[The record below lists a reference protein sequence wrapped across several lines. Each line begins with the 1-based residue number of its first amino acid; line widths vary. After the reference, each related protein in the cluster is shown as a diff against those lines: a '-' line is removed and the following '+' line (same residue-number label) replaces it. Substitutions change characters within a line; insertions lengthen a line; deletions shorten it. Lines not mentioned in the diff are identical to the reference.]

1 MNGTYGTVKPANIN
15 IEKDVQIFYNYKP
28 NRGYE
33 NNKNFQELSVSNMM
47 NVYLENDKNVSI
59 DGLYNLK
66 LPLSIFGKKG
76 IYTIYI
82 KPKEISRTIYGTGV
96 LVDYPD
102 IRGVIFHTSDFDESF
117 KTNNA
122 LVGYRID
129 YGSQGDGY
137 SRIITSS
144 NLCDVVPTNGGQIK
158 YRLYS
163 NNANTAS
170 NSGNLIFC
178 TVTPSSSN
186 SFTPNTLPS
195 IGVGGE
201 AVKIVNTK
209 FNPVMFEI
217 EMVEH
222 DAETLS
228 YMLEG
233 EQVRNLENGT
243 FTIYNHDKEIY
254 KQFETYTVKTQ
265 LGKPLYDIKAN
276 KDVVDTS
283 QDYET
288 TIGSI

>member
-66 LPLSIFGKKG
+66 LPLSIFGNKG

-82 KPKEISRTIYGTGV
+82 KPKEILRTIYGTGV

-117 KTNNA
+117 KTSNA

-129 YGSQGDGY
+129 YDGY

-144 NLCDVVPTNGGQIK
+144 NRCCEIPTANGTK
-158 YRLYS
+158 FSLYS
-163 NNANTAS
+163 S
-170 NSGNLIFC
+170 MGGSSSMIFC
-178 TVTPSSSN
+178 TVTPSTAN
-186 SFTPNTLPS
+186 SITPNLLPE
-195 IGVGGE
+195 IGNVGDK
-201 AVKIVNTK
+201 VKIANTK
-209 FNPVMFEI
+209 FSPIMFEI

-233 EQVRNLENGT
+233 DQVRNLDTGV
-243 FTIYNHDKEIY
+243 FTVYNDKHEIY
-254 KQFETYTVKTQ
+254 KQYESYSIKTQ
-265 LGKPLYDIKAN
+265 LGKPLYDIKVSKN
-276 KDVVDTS
+276 NIDTT
-283 QDYET
+283 QNYNNV
-288 TIGSI
+288 IGSDE